1 MGNFVRV
8 EDTGVS
14 PRAKYAAT
22 DAACNAME
30 REDDVE
36 EVIAVAL
43 RTVHDPGLGRDRS
56 ARLGDVLDWLS
67 QNNESRA
74 VAIIERAF
82 L

>member
-14 PRAKYAAT
+14 AEARSVALS
-22 DAACNAME
+22 AACHALD
-30 REDDVE
+30 REDDVGQ
-36 EVIAVAL
+36 VIGVAL
-43 RTVHDPGLGRDRS
+43 RVAHDRGLGRDRS
-56 ARLGDVLDWLS
+56 VRLGDVLDWLA

-74 VAIIERAF
+74 VTIIERAF